1 MQVAVLT
8 KLIALVVVCA
18 VLGGCAGF
26 KDRRDSAWD
35 PRAGSG
41 QTLLDQIPNFEGE
54 AERRCCGHKR
64 SCGVDES
71 PRC

>member
-1 MQVAVLT
+1 MKYTIVL
-8 KLIALVVVCA
+8 LCVLVLA
-18 VLGGCAGF
+18 GCAAL
-26 KDRRDSAWD
+26 KDPRDAAWD
-35 PRAGSG
+35 PRPSSG